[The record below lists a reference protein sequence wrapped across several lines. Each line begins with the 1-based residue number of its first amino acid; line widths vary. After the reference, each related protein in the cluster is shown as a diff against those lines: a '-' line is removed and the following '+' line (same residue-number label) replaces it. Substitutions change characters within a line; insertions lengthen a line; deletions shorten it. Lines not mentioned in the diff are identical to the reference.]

1 VHDSRPKAKI
11 PTEVFPA
18 ALFAMFCCRLPSFN
32 ELEQHR
38 HKSSWTRWLGGH
50 CLPSADELAYVS
62 ERLEPEGLRQ
72 CLGHIYSK
80 LKRNKVLMPQRG
92 WMLAAVDGHEVFS
105 SYKRCC
111 DTCLQRTITVRGEQK
126 IQYYHR
132 LVAFQILCE
141 DFQLLLDVEMLE
153 PGDCGEPGDDEVAAA
168 MRLIARVLENHPRC
182 FDVLTADALYL
193 RPSVIKLLK
202 ENGKHL
208 VAVLKANQP
217 ELLAEAR
224 TLLPLEEQ
232 QHQAQW
238 QSAAIAPEQFDTPA
252 APGKPARHI
261 VLHQAEGFRT
271 ETIDTEL
278 RVVHSHEIGT
288 RRERIA
294 GDWVETPIDSHW
306 WWATTMPRSLAEG
319 ATIFHFGHDRWKIE
333 NEGFNELVTRWH
345 SSHCFHHHPNSIL
358 VLWLI
363 LFMAHAVFHCFY
375 KRNLKPELR
384 RTHTG
389 VYFAALIA
397 GRMRENHWWPPP
409 PD

>member
-1 VHDSRPKAKI
+1 
-11 PTEVFPA
+11 
-18 ALFAMFCCRLPSFN
+18 MFCCRFPSFN

-38 HKSSWTRWLGGH
+38 GKSSWKRWLSGQK
-50 CLPSADELAYVS
+50 LPSADEMAYVT

-72 CLGHIYSK
+72 CLRHIHSK
-80 LKRNKVLMPQRG
+80 LKRNKVLTPRCG
-92 WMLAAVDGHEVFS
+92 WMLAAVDGHETFS

-111 DTCLQRTITVRGEQK
+111 EKCLQRTMTVRGKKK

-132 LVAFQILCE
+132 LVAFQIICE

-153 PGDCGEPGDDEVAAA
+153 PGDTGEPGDDEVAAA
-168 MRLIARVLENHPRC
+168 LRLIARVLENQPRC

-232 QHQAQW
+232 QQQAAHPQ
-238 QSAAIAPEQFDTPA
+238 EQFDTPA

-261 VLHQAEGFRT
+261 VLQQAEGFRS

-278 RVVHSHEIGT
+278 RVVHSHETGT

-294 GDWVETPIDSHW
+294 GEWVETPIDSHW
-306 WWATTMPRSLAEG
+306 WWATTMPCSLADG
-319 ATIFHFGHDRWKIE
+319 RTIFDFGHDRWKIE

-358 VLWLI
+358 ILWLI
-363 LFMAHAVFHCFY
+363 MFMAHAVFHCFY

-384 RTHTG
+384 KAHTG
-389 VYFAALIA
+389 VYFAALITA
-397 GRMRENHWWPPP
+397 SMRENRWWPPP
-409 PD
+409 HPD